1 MAFPG
6 PHHPP
11 QMPKP
16 PKLPVP
22 LTTDYFDQRLRPI
35 FILCVA
41 TLALTLTVSVGYVF
55 ISWRRSHSQYRR
67 TSTTRGQ
74 WPSPSGDGAPSRSGD
89 GADIESYPYT
99 INSAGSPLT
108 STLNA
113 GNNPYSTEPW
123 QWVSTSRTPEMA
135 APATGD

>member
-11 QMPKP
+11 QVPKP

-35 FILCVA
+35 FILCIA
-41 TLALTLTVSVGYVF
+41 TLSLTLTVSVGYV
-55 ISWRRSHSQYRR
+55 RSRNQYRK
-67 TSTTRGQ
+67 TSTTRGP
-74 WPSPSGDGAPSRSGD
+74 WPTPSGDGAPSRSGD
-89 GADIESYPYT
+89 EADIESYPYT
-99 INSAGSPLT
+99 INGAGSPPA

-113 GNNPYSTEPW
+113 GNNPYSTEQW
-123 QWVSTSRTPEMA
+123 QWISTSRTPEMET
-135 APATGD
+135 PATGD

>member
-22 LTTDYFDQRLRPI
+22 LTTDYFEQRLRPI

-41 TLALTLTVSVGYVF
+41 TLALTLTVSVGYV
-55 ISWRRSHSQYRR
+55 YV
-67 TSTTRGQ
+67 
-74 WPSPSGDGAPSRSGD
+74 
-89 GADIESYPYT
+89 
-99 INSAGSPLT
+99 
-108 STLNA
+108 STLLSICRYTDQYA
-113 GNNPYSTEPW
+113 AADSYRGDDHTASTAERRRRGVNGHLP
-123 QWVSTSRTPEMA
+123 Q
-135 APATGD
+135 ATGRHLVRETGLISRATRTRSTALAVLLQAH